1 LSPHFWQR
9 LLAAECSPSK
19 SRVLLEELGSL
30 AENESVERLRNH
42 PLLSDTERRRLGGA
56 SSSALDAALANG
68 VTVLEES
75 QFPENLAQ
83 ADGVPPALF
92 IHGDQD
98 SLSAPTIAIV
108 GTRSA
113 STYGKACARKFA
125 EAFSAAGVTVVS
137 GGALGIDA
145 AAHRGALESGGRTV
159 AVIAAGI
166 DNVYPAVHRSLFE
179 SIRERGCVVSQFP
192 VGSRPSEYR
201 FLVRNHLVAALSLA
215 VLVVEAPSKSGAI
228 HTANAAN
235 ELGREVFVVPANI
248 DMLSFQGSF
257 GLIRDGATLVRHP
270 FEVLQSLGIAP
281 HEEVVSEPSA
291 GAVGDL
297 ILAVLTSNPIPIEKI
312 VEQTGIEAGEILA
325 ELTMLELDGSIVH
338 DAGGYAIRP

>member
-1 LSPHFWQR
+1 MS
-9 LLAAECSPSK
+9 ED
-19 SRVLLEELGSL
+19 ESL
-30 AENESVERLRNH
+30 VRLRHH
-42 PLLSDTERRRLGGA
+42 PLLSDTERRRIAGA
-56 SSSALDAALANG
+56 SISALDAALAAG
-68 VTVLEES
+68 VTVLEEP
-75 QFPENLAQ
+75 QFPESLAQ
-83 ADGVPPALF
+83 VHGILPALF
-92 IHGDQD
+92 IHGHQN
-98 SLSAPTIAIV
+98 SLIAPTIAIV

-125 EAFSAAGVTVVS
+125 EAFSVAGVTVVS

-145 AAHRGALESGGRTV
+145 AAHRGTLESGGRTV

-166 DNVYPAVHRSLFE
+166 DNIYPAVHRSLFE
-179 SIRERGCVVSQFP
+179 SIRESGCIVSQFS

-270 FEVLQSLGIAP
+270 FEVLQALGIAP
-281 HEEVVSEPSA
+281 REEVVSEPSA

-297 ILAVLTSNPIPIEKI
+297 ILTVLTSNPVSIEKI
-312 VEQTGIEAGEILA
+312 VERTGLEAGEILA

-338 DAGGYAIRP
+338 DTGGYALKP